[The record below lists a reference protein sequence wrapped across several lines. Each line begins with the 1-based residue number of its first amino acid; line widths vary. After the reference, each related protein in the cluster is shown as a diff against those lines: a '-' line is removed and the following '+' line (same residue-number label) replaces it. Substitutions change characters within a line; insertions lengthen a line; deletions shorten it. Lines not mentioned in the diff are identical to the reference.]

1 MNAEA
6 KKLPKAYDFKVILE
20 DKYAEIFAKHLQ
32 NIALNSL
39 SIKTHSE
46 VLGHMSQHTIL
57 LPIQEINVD
66 AKDLL
71 QLKREQLLPL
81 LNDQYKLN
89 HYADHVVQAQA
100 VLLNGVDPHLTQQL
114 SYSIEKLITV
124 LNASKKVLK
133 KRKFNAVQKW
143 LGIDLDHGSSQFQ
156 YYQNLDQLLEQANQL
171 SQKLHVEIQKAQA
184 RFQQL
189 VGLREQMAKYIIAAE
204 QFLNEYP
211 HFVKEQSALDHFAE
225 RLTKKIYSLKT
236 LQASNDI
243 AMSQMQL
250 SQQLSFSLLDR
261 YKEAQHVLLPAWQ
274 YHVKQSQLQYDK
286 VDLDKLDQSR
296 EHLIKTLQQSLK
308 KSSDS

>member
-1 MNAEA
+1 M
-6 KKLPKAYDFKVILE
+6 YDFFIQFKALG
-20 DKYAEIFAKHLQ
+20 KNYARNCVDIFAKHLHN
-32 NIALNSL
+32 NILNSL
-39 SIKTHSE
+39 SIKKHHE
-46 VLGHMSQHTIL
+46 VFGHMSEHAVL
-57 LPIQEINVD
+57 LPIQDIQLD
-66 AKDLL
+66 AKELL

-89 HYADHVVQAQA
+89 HYADHVVQAQS

-114 SYSIEKLITV
+114 SQSIEKLISV

-133 KRKFNAVQKW
+133 KRKFNAFQKW
-143 LGIDLDHGSSQFQ
+143 LGIDLDHGSNQLE
-156 YYQNLDQLLEQANQL
+156 YYKNLDQLLDQTNQL
-171 SQKLHVEIQKAQA
+171 SRKLQVEIQKSQA

-189 VGLREQMAKYIIAAE
+189 VGLREQMARHITAAE

-211 HFVKEQSALDHFAE
+211 QFVKEQSTFDHFAE
-225 RLTKKIYSLKT
+225 RLAKKIYSLRT

-243 AMSQMQL
+243 AMGQMQL

-274 YHVKQSQLQYDK
+274 YHVKQSQLQHDNI
-286 VDLDKLDQSR
+286 DLTKLDQSR